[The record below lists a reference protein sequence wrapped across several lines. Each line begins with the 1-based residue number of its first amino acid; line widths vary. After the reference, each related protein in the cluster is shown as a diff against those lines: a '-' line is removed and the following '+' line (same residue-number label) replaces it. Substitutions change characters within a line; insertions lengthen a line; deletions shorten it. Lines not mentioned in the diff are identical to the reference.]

1 VTGEDAAA
9 AGGGWWLCGNG
20 KVTTLVEVVTM
31 IAEGVATTIAEGVA
45 TMTAEGVATTIA
57 TRATGANARTVAIA
71 GLGNA

>member
-1 VTGEDAAA
+1 MTGEDAAA

-31 IAEGVATTIAEGVA
+31 TADGVATMTAEGVA

>member
-1 VTGEDAAA
+1 MTGEDAAA

>member
-1 VTGEDAAA
+1 M
-9 AGGGWWLCGNG
+9 CGNG